1 MAILPRTS
9 GDSAKTGDDVDL
21 SPMDRRIERRWITPQ
36 RVAVTLISTL
46 FVAVL
51 TFGYVRYGLN
61 RSLTVGGERLTVS
74 QVHYDTFLEYIPVTG
89 NVVPLTTV
97 YLDAVDG
104 GQVTDR
110 FVEEGAYVEAGQP
123 LVRLKNSALQLQV
136 ISSEALL
143 TEQLNFLAS
152 TRLDFERTLLNRKR
166 ELLEIDYQIDLLSRH
181 VEQRAPL
188 VATGGATQTEVD
200 DLEARLT
207 YYRGLQVAVE
217 EAQQV
222 DEEFQATQMTSMERA
237 LEAMNANLG
246 IARQN
251 LENLTIIAPIS
262 GQLTLLEAEIGESK
276 AAGVRIGQVDQ
287 VNEFKV
293 TALVDEFYL
302 ARIVMGQRAAV
313 EVAGREYQL
322 EVSTV
327 YPGVQNRQF
336 EVDLEF
342 VGETPE
348 VIRRGQTLRMRL
360 EIGAPAESL
369 ILANGSFYDD
379 TGGQWVFL
387 LDESGNFAERR
398 SVRFGRRNPEGIEVL
413 AGLQEGDSVITS
425 GYEQFVDFDRIQF
438 GGGEN

>member
-1 MAILPRTS
+1 
-9 GDSAKTGDDVDL
+9 
-21 SPMDRRIERRWITPQ
+21 MDRRIERRWITP
-36 RVAVTLISTL
+36 RGVATVLASTL

-51 TFGYVRYGLN
+51 AFGYVRYGLN
-61 RSLTVGGERLTVS
+61 RSLTVGAERLTVS
-74 QVHYDTFLEYIPVTG
+74 EVHYDTFLEYIPITG

-97 YLDAVDG
+97 YLDAIDG

-110 FVEEGAYVEAGQP
+110 FVEEGAFVEAGEP
-123 LVRLKNSALQLQV
+123 LVRLKNNALQLQV

-166 ELLEIDYQIDLLSRH
+166 ELLEIDYQLDLIGRH
-181 VEQRAPL
+181 LEQRAPL

-200 DLEARLT
+200 DLEAQLT
-207 YYRGLQVAVE
+207 YYRGLKIAVE
-217 EAQQV
+217 EAQEV

-237 LEAMNANLG
+237 LDAMNANLE

-293 TALVDEFYL
+293 TAMVDEFYL
-302 ARIVMGQRAAV
+302 ARIVIAQRATV
-313 EVAGREYQL
+313 DVAGREYEL

-336 EVDLEF
+336 EVDLLF
-342 VGETPE
+342 LGDTPE

-360 EIGAPAESL
+360 EIGAPADSL
-369 ILANGSFYDD
+369 VVANGSFYDD
-379 TGGQWVFL
+379 TGGQWAFV
-387 LDESGNFAERR
+387 LDESGDFAERR
-398 SVRFGRRNPEGIEVL
+398 NVRFGRRNPEGIEVL
-413 AGLQEGDSVITS
+413 SGLQEGDEVITS
-425 GYEQFVDFDRIQF
+425 SYEQFVDFERIQF